1 MSNSQTS
8 FKDTIAKLYY
18 RKIGF
23 TQQYLDKY
31 GGSVVITTIVAL
43 VFIAVLAYHYFLN
56 NMAYYKKEWINH
68 RCSPVLM
75 PFAGVIHSFPNGSL
89 SEVLDFTSKNYNE
102 CLNSD
107 LKQVVGSSTN
117 PALYAHHQMSQN
129 ASMTQKTMN
138 QGRKIFNTI
147 RTDVGDMTGRIFN
160 RMSNMLVPVT
170 QILVKTK
177 DIFGKTAG
185 ILSTGLM
192 LLLAIYDTTKAMLGA
207 FVELL
212 IIVVVILVAMIVIM
226 WIFPWDWPIAL
237 IMTAIFIFLGTMAAI
252 IAYWTNKIYKLT
264 LDKVPSTTC
273 FAGDTEISLQNGKK
287 LIKEISVGDIMQDG
301 GRVTAVMKLA
311 SDHKNLYSHH
321 DIIVSGSHKI
331 LVKGQYIAVEDHPD
345 SVRIAN
351 IESHLYCLNTT
362 TGIININGVVFSDW
376 DEVNEQDWQQICKK
390 AEKYL
395 PLVPKRE
402 DMHKYLNG
410 GFIED
415 TPIELIGGE
424 SVAINKICVND
435 ILKNGER
442 VLGIVEIDS
451 RDICGLKKLG
461 DVSKRIRGG
470 PNVRFVDQNLGNVT
484 SLDTRKMSTFSADK
498 LYHLVTDTKFF
509 TIHNI
514 KFYDYNA
521 GVEFLL
527 EGPYILF
534 AHV

>member
-1 MSNSQTS
+1 
-8 FKDTIAKLYY
+8 
-18 RKIGF
+18 
-23 TQQYLDKY
+23 
-31 GGSVVITTIVAL
+31 
-43 VFIAVLAYHYFLN
+43 
-56 NMAYYKKEWINH
+56 
-68 RCSPVLM
+68 
-75 PFAGVIHSFPNGSL
+75 
-89 SEVLDFTSKNYNE
+89 
-102 CLNSD
+102 LNSD
-107 LKQVVGSSTN
+107 LKQVVGSTTN
-117 PALYAHHQMSQN
+117 PALHAHHQMSQN
-129 ASMTQKTMN
+129 SNLTHKTIN

-147 RTDVGDMTGRIFN
+147 RSDIQDMTKRIFN

-170 QILVKTK
+170 QMFIKTK

-185 ILSTGLM
+185 ILTTGIM
-192 LLLAIYDTTKAMLGA
+192 LLLAIYDTSKAMLGA

-212 IIVVVILVAMIVIM
+212 IISIIIMVAMIVIM

-264 LDKVPSTTC
+264 LDQVPSTTC

-287 LIKEISVGDIMQDG
+287 LIKEINVGDIMQDG

-331 LVKGQYIAVEDHPD
+331 LMKDQYIAVEDHPD

-351 IESHLYCLNTT
+351 FESYLYCLNTT
-362 TGIININGVVFSDW
+362 TGIININGIIFSDW
-376 DEVNEQDWQQICKK
+376 DEVNEQDWRQICKK
-390 AEKYL
+390 AEIYL

-402 DMHKYLNG
+402 DMHKYLDG
-410 GFIED
+410 GFVAD
-415 TPIELIGGE
+415 TAIELISGDA
-424 SVAINKICVND
+424 VAINKIHVND

-451 RDICGLKKLG
+451 RDIRGLKELG
-461 DVSKRIRGG
+461 DIGKCIRGG
-470 PNVRFVDQNLGNVT
+470 PNIRFVDKNLGNIT
-484 SLDTRKMSTFSADK
+484 SLDTRNTSPFSADK
-498 LYHLVTDTKFF
+498 LYHLITDTKFF
-509 TIHNI
+509 TIQNM

-521 GVEFLL
+521 AVEFLL